1 MASPLQQ
8 LETTRLAM
16 VEAVAGEQWSRI
28 AELDGLCRE
37 HVTEAMQASDT
48 DQQSLRATFEQ
59 LLELYA
65 VMLERC
71 KQQRDEIGSE
81 LMQLNQAQQGAK
93 VYQLF
98 G

>member
-8 LETTRLAM
+8 LEATRLAM
-16 VEAVAGEQWSRI
+16 ADAVAGEQWSRI

-37 HVTEAMQASDT
+37 HVTEAMHASDT
-48 DQQSLRATFEQ
+48 DQQALRATFEQ
-59 LLELYA
+59 LLALYA

-71 KQQRDEIGSE
+71 TQERDVIGSE
-81 LMQLNQAQQGAK
+81 LKQLNQAQHGAK